1 MNLKLKTTIVLA
13 SIFLFGCNFENSSKI
28 NSYSIENKNE
38 QLHTKTDSSNTN
50 IVLSQ
55 EQEKPTNSI
64 PKAEWANPVMNIY
77 GANLGEYIKA
87 LFITYQFDEI
97 LNFIH
102 YPSCYDKESIK
113 YFLLN
118 SNFGYDINLTN
129 FRWKNDSLFQLS
141 YKAIQ
146 NNTSSL
152 DIFHGMVVNDTAKL
166 FFYPNNSNPFKS
178 NGIDEFNELCD
189 LKANLENINFDFN
202 SAKIQSNSI
211 SSLKEILKY
220 IRQNNAN
227 QIMIVGHT
235 SSEGSK
241 SFNNEL
247 SRLRAKSV
255 YEYLIENGINK
266 SSLRYEG
273 KGDLEPI
280 YTNDSEKN
288 REKNRRVEIEFSF

>member
-1 MNLKLKTTIVLA
+1 MNLKIKTTIVLA
-13 SIFLFGCNFENSSKI
+13 SVFLYSCEFENSSKI
-28 NSYSIENKNE
+28 NSYSIEDKKE
-38 QLHTKTDSSNTN
+38 QLHIKTDSSNTN

-55 EQEKPTNSI
+55 GQEKPSNSI

-77 GANLGEYIKA
+77 GTNLGEYIKA

-97 LNFIH
+97 LKFIY
-102 YPSCYDKESIK
+102 YPSCYDEESIK
-113 YFLLN
+113 YYLLN

-141 YKAIQ
+141 YKAIK

-189 LKANLENINFDFN
+189 LKVNLENINFDFN

-241 SFNNEL
+241 SFNMEL

-255 YEYLIENGINK
+255 YEYLIENGIKK

-273 KGDLEPI
+273 RGDLEPI